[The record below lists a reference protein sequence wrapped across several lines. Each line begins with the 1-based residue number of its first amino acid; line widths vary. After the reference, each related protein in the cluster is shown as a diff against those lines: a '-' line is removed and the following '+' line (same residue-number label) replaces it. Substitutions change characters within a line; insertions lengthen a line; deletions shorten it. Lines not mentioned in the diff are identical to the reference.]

1 VRHLFRVT
9 VLVGLLAA
17 VGCSDPR
24 KDATVR
30 LRGQVDEA
38 RRRYMHATALLAN
51 PTYIHRTTS
60 QMSPV
65 YIKIATSQAI
75 EIPETQPTER
85 AEALDLLNK
94 ARADLMSGVNGS
106 DAAPASLKALA
117 QQLIG
122 DIELARG
129 RVHAAGAET
138 FKQNAARHRRQ
149 ALSHLAVA
157 DNNLLVAE
165 YYRQL
170 VAMPQAEIQKMRLDT
185 TAAMKTA
192 TDKIAAIEGEVA
204 TLKTEMDKL
213 VKDNESLSGNARGLR
228 VSSEK
233 ASGTQGLELLREAQ
247 AIEARMDANA
257 GKVSADQQRI
267 EVLGVDR
274 VLMQVEKQ
282 GVESKLAVIEERVKN
297 RDTFAVQAA
306 AAIKAARQVAGK
318 SLADAAQEAAV
329 VASGLASAAAREKQG
344 IEAFSTAVAYL
355 GQALSSV
362 QSARSPGPP
371 VPAEEAQATSVTS
384 LRGAASLGMADISM
398 RQLQATAA
406 NGVLAKGLTATAK
419 TLGQEVPAAVKEIE
433 SYIADSASVRKDA
446 VAAYQ
451 EAQKDLET
459 VRSSPSPEIAKA
471 QWIYQGQLADAYL
484 GHYQLTND
492 ASVKAKAKQL
502 LTEALASKANSP
514 FVESLLRMQRMLEE
528 PPLPSAPVAPAAPA
542 VPAPTEPPAP

>member
-1 VRHLFRVT
+1 MRHLFRVT

-17 VGCSDPR
+17 VGCNDPR

-30 LRGQVDEA
+30 LRERVDKA
-38 RRRYMHATALLAN
+38 RRWYTHATALLAN

-65 YIKIATSQAI
+65 YDKIATSQAI

-94 ARADLMSGVNGS
+94 ARAELMSGDKDI

-122 DIELARG
+122 EIELARG
-129 RVHAAGAET
+129 RVHVVGAET
-138 FKQNAARHRRQ
+138 FKQNAARHRRL

-165 YYRQL
+165 YYRQFG
-170 VAMPQAEIQKMRLDT
+170 AMPQDQIQAMRQA
-185 TAAMKTA
+185 TAADMKTA
-192 TDKIAAIEGEVA
+192 ADKIAGIDGEVA
-204 TLKTEMDKL
+204 NLKVEIDKF
-213 VKDNESLSGNARGLR
+213 VKENESLSGQARTLR
-228 VSSEK
+228 DRSEN
-233 ASGTQGLELLREAQ
+233 ASGTKGLELLREAQ

-274 VLMQVEKQ
+274 VLLQVEKQ
-282 GVESKLAVIEERVKN
+282 GVESKLAVIEDRVKN
-297 RDTFAVQAA
+297 RDTFAAEAA
-306 AAIKAARQVAGK
+306 AAIKAAQQVAGK
-318 SLADAAQEAAV
+318 GFAEAAQEAAA
-329 VASGLASAAAREKQG
+329 VASGLASAAAREKRG
-344 IEAFSTAVAYL
+344 MEAFSTAVAYL
-355 GQALSSV
+355 GQALSSL
-362 QSARSPGPP
+362 QSMRSVPP

-384 LRGAASLGMADISM
+384 LKGAASLGMADIRM

-406 NGVLAKGLTATAK
+406 NDVLAKGLTATAK
-419 TLGQEVPAAVKEIE
+419 KLGQEVPAAVKEIE
-433 SYIADSASVRKDA
+433 SFSADSAAARKDA
-446 VAAYQ
+446 VTAYQ

-459 VRSSPSPEIAKA
+459 ALNSLSPEMAKA
-471 QWIYQGQLADAYL
+471 RWIYQGQLADAYL

-492 ASVKAKAKQL
+492 ASVKAKAEQL

-514 FVESLLRMQRMLEE
+514 FVEPLLRMQRTLKE
-528 PPLPSAPVAPAAPA
+528 APTTTAPATPAPA
-542 VPAPTEPPAP
+542 ETPAP